1 MVKLR
6 TSNSAEQLIC
16 NQEYNLAY
24 PDSILYKVQKPAR
37 YTGGEINA
45 TVKEFDATTVRLAL
59 CFPDVYEVGMS
70 NLSVPIL
77 YDIINR
83 RPDALAE
90 RAYVPWPDMAKAIR
104 DNGLS
109 LLSLENLRALKD
121 FDVVGFSLGAE
132 LAYTTMLEMLN
143 LAQIPAW
150 AADRAEDFP
159 LIVAGGAS
167 MFNPEPVAD
176 FIDAF
181 FIGDGEDSIIEFIDV
196 YRDWKNG
203 GRKGGK
209 VGLLERLAVIRG
221 MYVPSFYEV
230 KYKDDGSVA
239 SVTPTN
245 AVAPEKIARRIIQKL
260 PPPVTSP
267 PVPYTEAV
275 QDRGVIEISRGCVR
289 GCRFC
294 HAGVVYR
301 PARSRPQQEIIQAAD
316 EIIENCGYDEIS
328 LLSLSTSDYPG
339 IDDLVGKLAERHRG
353 KHIAIS
359 LPSLRVTPGSVA
371 LVENLPEKRKSGL
384 TFAPEAASPRLQKV
398 INKVIS
404 DEELL
409 ATAQAAFDRGWT
421 GLKLYYMLGL
431 PTETLD
437 DLSTMADMLHRIY
450 GLGRGAPGR
459 RPQLRVSLST
469 FVPKAHTPFQWAAQD
484 DEETINQKQRH
495 LIERVRV
502 KGIRLSWSDAKMS
515 LLEGALS
522 RGDRRLS
529 KVIYGAWKRGSVL
542 DGWTELFSWQRWA
555 DAFTE
560 AGLDPAFYARRTRPF
575 AEVFPWSH
583 IESGVT
589 EGFLIREYRRALA
602 GEASGDCHDAPC
614 QACGLQELI
623 DECAASLT
631 HRISAGASSQ
641 PPPSAI

>member
-1 MVKLR
+1 M
-6 TSNSAEQLIC
+6 
-16 NQEYNLAY
+16 AY

-37 YTGGEINA
+37 YTGHEVNA
-45 TVKEFDATTVRLAL
+45 IVKDFDSTMVRLAL
-59 CFPDVYEVGMS
+59 CFPDVYEVGMA

-77 YDIINR
+77 YDIVNR

-90 RAYVPWPDMAKAIR
+90 RASVPWPDMAKAIR

-109 LLSLENLRALKD
+109 LLSLENFRPLRD

-132 LAYTTMLEMLN
+132 LAYTTMLEMLD
-143 LAQIPAW
+143 LAKIPAW
-150 AADRAEDFP
+150 AAARGEDFP
-159 LIVAGGAS
+159 LVVAGGAS

-176 FIDAF
+176 FIDCF
-181 FIGDGEDSIIEFIDV
+181 FIGDGEDAIGEFIDV
-196 YRDWKNG
+196 YRDWKAG
-203 GRKGGK
+203 SKSGGK
-209 VGLLERLAVIRG
+209 AALLERTAAIEG

-230 KYKDDGSVA
+230 AYHDDGTVA
-239 SVTPTN
+239 SIAPKNPT
-245 AVAPEKIARRIIQKL
+245 APKTITRRIIQKL

-267 PVPYTEAV
+267 VVPYLEAV

-301 PARSRPQQEIIQAAD
+301 PTRSRPPAEIVRAADDIIQKT
-316 EIIENCGYDEIS
+316 GYDEIS

-339 IDDLVGKLAERHRG
+339 IETLVAELAERYQG

-359 LPSLRVTPGSVA
+359 LPSLRVTPSSVA
-371 LVENLPEKRKSGL
+371 LVESLPEKRKSGL
-384 TFAPEAASPRLQKV
+384 TFAPEAASPRLQRV
-398 INKVIS
+398 INKVIP
-404 DEELL
+404 DEEII
-409 ATAQAAFDRGWT
+409 ATTQAAFDHGWT

-450 GLGRGAPGR
+450 ALGRGAPGR

-495 LIERVRV
+495 LIDRIRV

-529 KVIYGAWKRGSVL
+529 KVIHGAWKRGSVL

-555 DAFTE
+555 DAFTK
-560 AGLDPAFYARRTRPF
+560 AGLDPAFYARRTRPLG
-575 AEVFPWSH
+575 EVFPWSH

-589 EGFLIREYRRALA
+589 EGFLLREYRRALA

-623 DECAASLT
+623 HECAA
-631 HRISAGASSQ
+631 
-641 PPPSAI
+641 

>member
-1 MVKLR
+1 M
-6 TSNSAEQLIC
+6 
-16 NQEYNLAY
+16 AY

-37 YTGGEINA
+37 YTGAEVNA
-45 TVKEFDATTVRLAL
+45 IVKDFDATAVRLAL

-104 DNGLS
+104 DSGLS
-109 LLSLENLRALKD
+109 LLALESFRPLKD

-132 LAYTTMLEMLN
+132 LAYTTMLEMLD
-143 LAQIPAW
+143 LAGIPAW
-150 AADRAEDFP
+150 AKDRGEDSP
-159 LIVAGGAS
+159 LVVAGGAS

-176 FIDAF
+176 FIDCF
-181 FIGDGEDSIIEFIDV
+181 FIGDGEEAIVEFIDI
-196 YRDWKNG
+196 YGDWKAG
-203 GRKGGK
+203 GRVDGK
-209 VGLLERLAVIRG
+209 AGLLERVAAIEGL
-221 MYVPSFYEV
+221 YVPSFYEV
-230 KYKDDGSVA
+230 TYRDNGTVA
-239 SVTPTN
+239 SITPKN
-245 AVAPEKIARRIIQKL
+245 PIAPPAIIRRIIQKL

-267 PVPYTEAV
+267 PVPYIEAV

-289 GCRFC
+289 ACRFC

-328 LLSLSTSDYPG
+328 LLSLSTSDYPSV
-339 IDDLVGKLAERHRG
+339 DELVGKLAERYQG
-353 KHIAIS
+353 KNIAIS
-359 LPSLRVTPGSVA
+359 LPSLRITPCSVA
-371 LVENLPEKRKSGL
+371 LVESLPEKRKSGL

-409 ATAQAAFDRGWT
+409 ATAKAAFDRGWT

-450 GLGRGAPGR
+450 GLGRDAPGR
-459 RPQLRVSLST
+459 RPQIRVSLST

-495 LIERVRV
+495 LIDRVRV

-529 KVIYGAWKRGSVL
+529 KVIYEAWKRGSVL

-560 AGLDPAFYARRTRPF
+560 AGLDPAFYARRTRPLG
-575 AEVFPWSH
+575 EVFPWVH

-589 EGFLIREYRRALA
+589 EGFLLREYRRALA
-602 GEASGDCHDAPC
+602 GDASGDCHHAPC